1 MSRKTTILDELT
13 QPNLAVMNRANGGT
27 NTTQSYWPDI
37 GSWIPWQDFT
47 APKLYALFA
56 DVVDSEWTVRSC
68 LRTAPTDWDGEF
80 FDEDELEHSIITPQ
94 ILPPVNAAL
103 RHALRY
109 IKLDKTHSLN
119 LGRAG
124 RTYYEPGGD
133 RRFKADWALCSPIHR
148 QGSDDNNL
156 RYENLLPGD
165 SKLSNK
171 WHSSW
176 YGSSD
181 PTIQEAW
188 KDPVR
193 QILHYSDKTDRRYG
207 FLITDAEL
215 VVMRITQM
223 PTSTG
228 IASTR
233 SPREQPS
240 QGHSYSISSSTDIS
254 MLSGAM
260 RDMSMPSSSS
270 HKPGGPATDG
280 HRIEYRA
287 IPMENHG
294 KGKRQLTVHLALFYL
309 TWMAGMGQG
318 SLSETYPGFDS
329 SWPLLDGTFIHNTTG
344 LLLKKAKN
352 IEYPNPSRE
361 DRGPA
366 WVTVGSQEDGE
377 PALALTLE
385 SVVSLEI
392 TEYQGRHF
400 YYYVN
405 SDQPT
410 LVTSEMPVYDEMTGE
425 FGYFE
430 GLVWTV
436 GSRTKKKR
444 RTTGNS
450 RK

>member
-1 MSRKTTILDELT
+1 MAGLHRTKAI
-13 QPNLAVMNRANGGT
+13 
-27 NTTQSYWPDI
+27 
-37 GSWIPWQDFT
+37 
-47 APKLYALFA
+47 YALFA

-68 LRTAPTDWDGEF
+68 LRTTPTDWDGEF
-80 FDEDELEHSIITPQ
+80 FDEDELEHSAITPQ

-109 IKLDKTHSLN
+109 VELDKTHSLN

-148 QGSDDNNL
+148 QGSDYNNL

-176 YGSSD
+176 YESSE
-181 PTIQEAW
+181 PTTQEAW

-193 QILHYSDKTDRRYG
+193 QILYYSDKTDRRYG
-207 FLITDAEL
+207 SLITDVEL

-228 IASTR
+228 IAPTR

-240 QGHSYSISSSTDIS
+240 QGHSYNISSSTDIS

-270 HKPGGPATDG
+270 RKPGGPATDG
-280 HRIEYRA
+280 E
-287 IPMENHG
+287 
-294 KGKRQLTVHLALFYL
+294 GKRQITVHLALFYL
-309 TWMAGMGQG
+309 NWMAGMGQG
-318 SLSETYPGFDS
+318 SLSATYPSFDS
-329 SWPLLDGTFIHNTTG
+329 SWPLLDGTFVHNTTG

-361 DRGPA
+361 DRGPS

-385 SVVSLEI
+385 SAISLEI
-392 TEYQGRHF
+392 TEHHGRHF

-405 SDQPT
+405 GDQPT
-410 LVTSEMPVYDEMTGE
+410 LVTNEMPVYDEMNGE

-436 GSRTKKKR
+436 GSRAKNKR
-444 RTTGNS
+444 RTTGKS